1 MAPAPV
7 PGLRLSIARN
17 RRPFR
22 GILPAGAAETEHSAA
37 GMWKADSEDN
47 DHSGEVEPED
57 EWVDTDG
64 EGDNDDY
71 DDDFIDD
78 RFGTAAY
85 DMGEC

>member
-1 MAPAPV
+1 
-7 PGLRLSIARN
+7 
-17 RRPFR
+17 
-22 GILPAGAAETEHSAA
+22 
-37 GMWKADSEDN
+37 MWKADSEDN